1 MAGAVCPACS
11 NLFLPSG
18 GYAADEETAT
28 KKQPEVN
35 SNALLFKAIPRK
47 CRVELQ

>member
-1 MAGAVCPACS
+1 MPGMFK
-11 NLFLPSG
+11 LFLPSG
-18 GYAADEETAT
+18 GCAADEEAAT

-35 SNALLFKAIPRK
+35 SDALLFKAIPRK